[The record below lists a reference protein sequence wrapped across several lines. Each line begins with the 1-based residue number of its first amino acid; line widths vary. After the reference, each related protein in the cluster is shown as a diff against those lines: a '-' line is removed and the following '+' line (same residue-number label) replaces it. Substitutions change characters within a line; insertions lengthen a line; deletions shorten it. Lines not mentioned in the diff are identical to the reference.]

1 MVDEDIL
8 NIANKAGLKISVND
22 KILDIQHKYRLS
34 DKSILGVLIFLIGGV
49 FFMIAPFLK
58 TSDTTS
64 KILGILIG
72 LSFFTISIWAII
84 RQATDRLTISDNKI
98 SFTFNLKTSLILI
111 DKNLKIKM
119 KTEIIEINRVG
130 TTGSAFILV
139 THYLKTIDKE
149 IPILKFQM
157 DNSHADKAIIL
168 GNEITRI
175 ANDKFR
181 QFN

>member
-1 MVDEDIL
+1 MVAENIL
-8 NIANKAGLKISVND
+8 NIANQASLKISVSD
-22 KILDIQHKYRLS
+22 KTLDIQHQYRLG
-34 DKSILGVLIFLIGGV
+34 DKTIWGVLIFLIGGA
-49 FFMIAPFLK
+49 FFMIVPFLK

-72 LSFFTISIWAII
+72 LSFFTISILTIV
-84 RQATDRLTISDNKI
+84 RQVTERLTITDNKI
-98 SFTFNLKTSLILI
+98 SFIYNLKPSSILI
-111 DKNLKIKM
+111 DRNLKIKM
-119 KTEIIEINRVG
+119 KAEIMEINRVG
-130 TTGSAFILV
+130 TIGSTFILV

-157 DNSHADKAIIL
+157 DNSNADKAIML

-175 ANDKFR
+175 INDKFR